1 MTDQGE
7 TGKVAGKKS
16 ASRAM
21 TALLLF
27 LFVCLGLF
35 IFQRDSFYLWATAIH
50 VIAVIS
56 WMAGMFYM
64 PRLFVYHADSAPG
77 SEKSETFK
85 VMEYRLMKV
94 IMNPAMI
101 LTWIFGLYLAWDGG
115 WLTDGWLHVKLLAVF
130 LMSGVHGY
138 YSKAIKDFAA
148 DKRSTSARHWRIVN
162 EAPTVLM
169 IIAVIMVIV
178 KPF

>member
-1 MTDQGE
+1 MQDGE
-7 TGKVAGKKS
+7 TGAAAGRKS
-16 ASRAM
+16 ASRAL

-27 LFVCLGLF
+27 LFICLGLF
-35 IFQRDSFYLWATAIH
+35 VFDRDNFYLWATAIH
-50 VIAVIS
+50 VMAVIS
-56 WMAGMFYM
+56 WMAGMFYL
-64 PRLFVYHADSAPG
+64 PRIFVYHADSEPG

-101 LTWIFGLYLAWDGG
+101 LTWIFGLYLAWEGFRFSG
-115 WLTDGWLHVKLLAVF
+115 GWLHVKILAVF

-138 YSKAIKDFAA
+138 YSKALKDFAR
-148 DKRSTSARHWRIVN
+148 DERKTTARHWRIVN

-169 IIAVIMVIV
+169 IIAVIMVV
-178 KPF
+178 LKPF

>member
-1 MTDQGE
+1 MSKNTE
-7 TGKVAGKKS
+7 TSATAGKKS
-16 ASRAM
+16 ASRAL

-35 IFQRDSFYLWATAIH
+35 YFDRDNFYLWATAIH
-50 VIAVIS
+50 VMAVIS

-64 PRLFVYHADSAPG
+64 PRLFVYHADSDPG

-85 VMEYRLMKV
+85 VMERRLMKV

-115 WLTDGWLHVKLLAVF
+115 WLVDGWLHVKLLAVF

-138 YSKAIKDFAA
+138 YSKAMKDFARDERKTTA
-148 DKRSTSARHWRIVN
+148 KHWRIIN
-162 EAPTVLM
+162 EVPTVLM
-169 IIAVIMVIV
+169 IVAVIMVIL